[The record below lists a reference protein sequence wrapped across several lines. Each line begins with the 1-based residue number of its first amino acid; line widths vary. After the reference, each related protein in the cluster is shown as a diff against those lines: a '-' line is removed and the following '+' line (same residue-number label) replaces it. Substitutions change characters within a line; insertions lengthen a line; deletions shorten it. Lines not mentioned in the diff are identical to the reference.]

1 MVTGTDSVL
10 GEAWALV
17 LALSYTGEEI
27 ILPLYAAASR
37 LQHWVSLASASQNCE
52 T

>member
-1 MVTGTDSVL
+1 MTSTGSGL
-10 GEAWALV
+10 GETWALV

-27 ILPLYAAASR
+27 ILLLYAAASR
-37 LQHWVSLASASQNCE
+37 LQHWESLASASQNCE